1 MKIVITGGGCREYI
15 DSVRF
20 VTNSSSGRTSAQIAD
35 ALSAKGHEI
44 TLITAKSAMKPHSP
58 SIELREFETGAELAS
73 VLKAEL
79 TSHASDAVIHAAAVS
94 DYVPET
100 VTVGDETI
108 QAGKNGKLHSGGR
121 MTVMFRASPKIA
133 DSLHEWAAQGGN
145 ASAKIVCFKLTSGA
159 DESEK
164 NRAVT
169 NLLAHS
175 KADFVVYNDLSQ
187 ITASAHPFKI
197 LNANGECVGEG
208 RTNESL
214 AEELLRILNFSQ
226 RTQSPQRDIL

>member
-79 TSHASDAVIHAAAVS
+79 TSHAYDAVIHAAAVS
-94 DYVPET
+94 DYVPER
-100 VTVGDETI
+100 VTVAGETI
-108 QAGKNGKLHSGGR
+108 QAGKNGKLHSGGE
-121 MTVMFRASPKIA
+121 MTVTFRASPKIA

-159 DESEK
+159 DEAEK
-164 NRAVT
+164 KRAVK
-169 NLLAHS
+169 NLFAHS

-187 ITASAHPFKI
+187 ITARMHPFNI
-197 LNANGECVGEG
+197 LNNAGECVGEG
-208 RTNESL
+208 KTNAEL
-214 AEELLRILNFSQ
+214 ANAIEKVLSHGDFF
-226 RTQSPQRDIL
+226 